1 MFSERLVSLVER
13 AIESLNYALSNA
25 RSIIDKDT
33 ILLDIFEFENCHT
46 LESKMLTLSS
56 NQILA
61 QNPYFSRSADPK

>member
-1 MFSERLVSLVER
+1 MIERG
-13 AIESLNYALSNA
+13 IESPDYMLSNA

-33 ILLDIFEFENCHT
+33 ILLDIFGFGNCHT